1 MRPDPTARVA
11 IALRNLDSRPT
22 GCPDY
27 AHRQSIRVALARAGV
42 ETTAADAPRVAR
54 EFLGVLQ

>member
-11 IALRNLDSRPT
+11 IALRNLDGRAD

-27 AHRQSIRVALARAGV
+27 AHRQSIRVALQRAGV
-42 ETTAADAPRVAR
+42 ETTAADAARVAR

>member
-11 IALRNLDSRPT
+11 IALRNLDGRPD

-27 AHRQSIRVALARAGV
+27 AHRQSIRVALSRAGV
-42 ETTAADAPRVAR
+42 ETTAAEAPRVAR